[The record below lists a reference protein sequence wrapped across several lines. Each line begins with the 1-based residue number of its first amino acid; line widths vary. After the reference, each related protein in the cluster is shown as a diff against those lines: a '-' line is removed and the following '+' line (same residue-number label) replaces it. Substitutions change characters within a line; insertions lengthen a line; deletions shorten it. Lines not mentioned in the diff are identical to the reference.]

1 LKYSYF
7 FKLGVNLTADGDTGQ
22 LDAYVKNAE
31 WDLEGIPYLIKSTV
45 FLILLLHSF
54 YCNKKSCCL

>member
-1 LKYSYF
+1 LVPGLLMNPVSSKTTLLKYSNKSIF

-31 WDLEGIPYLIKSTV
+31 WDLEGIPYLI
-45 FLILLLHSF
+45 
-54 YCNKKSCCL
+54 